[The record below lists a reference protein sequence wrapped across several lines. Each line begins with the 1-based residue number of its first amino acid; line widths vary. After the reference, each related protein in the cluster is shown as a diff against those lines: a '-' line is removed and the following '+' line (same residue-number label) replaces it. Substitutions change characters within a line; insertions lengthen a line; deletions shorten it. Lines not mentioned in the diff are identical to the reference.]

1 MAAKTEQSMEREA
14 VEAERSAAQQ
24 LKEMP
29 KVQILIPDDPQ
40 NPSDKVVPIGFNG
53 VVYTVPRG
61 IPTEVPQA
69 IAEIWNDSYVRTRAA
84 NSRIENSVKQ
94 EIKVM

>member
-1 MAAKTEQSMEREA
+1 MAAKTEQQLEREA
-14 VEAERSAAQQ
+14 AESEKSMAQR

-40 NPSDKVVPIGFNG
+40 NPSDKVVPISCGG
-53 VVYTVPRG
+53 VTYAVPRG

-69 IAEIWNDSYVRTRAA
+69 IAEIWNDSYVRTREAYG
-84 NSRIENSVKQ
+84 RIENSTRK